1 MNINVAVTLLRVQ
14 TTVLS
19 TTPDD
24 VVQFWKEV
32 IEKAS
37 EEQIAAAYA
46 ALPDRAAQKNRPD
59 LSALTNEELQTLER
73 IARKV
78 STSKVSKR

>member
-1 MNINVAVTLLRVQ
+1 MHIDVAVTLLCVQ

-24 VVQFWKEV
+24 FAQFWKEV
-32 IEKAS
+32 MEKAS

-46 ALPDRAAQKNRPD
+46 PLPDRVVQKNGLD
-59 LSALTNEELQTLER
+59 LLALTNEELQTLER
-73 IARKV
+73 IA
-78 STSKVSKR
+78 SKVSKR